1 MGRDRVGIDIVAY
14 VGRRNDP
21 DDERDD
27 ELWEELRERV
37 KAIVE
42 DPKYAEITP
51 MVW

>member
-14 VGRRNDP
+14 VGRRNDA
-21 DDERDD
+21 DD
-27 ELWEELRERV
+27 ELWDELRERV

-51 MVW
+51 MVG